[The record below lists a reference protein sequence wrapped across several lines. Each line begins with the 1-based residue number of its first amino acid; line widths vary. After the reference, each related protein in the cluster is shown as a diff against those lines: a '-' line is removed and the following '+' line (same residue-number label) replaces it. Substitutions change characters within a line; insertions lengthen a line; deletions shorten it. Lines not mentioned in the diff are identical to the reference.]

1 MLSKPSSASSL
12 TEWLDWLIQ
21 LHAQEIDLGLARVS
35 EVANRLAV
43 LKPAPVVITVAGTN
57 GKGSSVAL
65 LVAILTAA
73 GYRVGS
79 YTSPHLLYFNERIQ
93 INAQPVGDQA
103 IRDAFA
109 AIEEKRKSTKLT
121 YFEFA
126 TLAALSIFS
135 RANLDVVV
143 LEVGLGGRLDAV
155 NIVDADATLIT
166 AIDVDHIEWLGSDR
180 EQIGFEKAGVM
191 RTGQLSVCS
200 DRSPPLRLLQHATAL
215 NVELACLGRDFEF
228 EREVLNSNQTWCFV
242 AKERIDNLPMP
253 ALLGDFQLQNAAGV
267 LALLIKQPLLKL
279 DRQAIEIGL
288 KNVKHPGRLQKVQ
301 LNHQAWL
308 LDVAHNPQS
317 AKALADY
324 LAQQPLVTKRLVI
337 FAALNDKDQASMVK
351 AIVPFVSEWLL
362 VDLGGARSTPLVD
375 LQAVL
380 RLCGINDEQMRTM
393 DTMQHAVS
401 WAKKQDINQ
410 VLVYGSFITVAQA
423 LEELA
428 WTN

>member
-1 MLSKPSSASSL
+1 MNKPSAASSL

-21 LHAQEIDLGLARVS
+21 LHSQEIDLGLARVS

-43 LKPAPVVITVAGTN
+43 LKSAPFIITVAGTN

-65 LVAILTAA
+65 LVSILTAA

-79 YTSPHLLYFNERIQ
+79 YTSPHLLHFNERIQ
-93 INAQPVGDQA
+93 INAQPVSDQT
-103 IRDAFA
+103 IIDAFS
-109 AIEEKRKSTKLT
+109 AIEVQRKTTKLT

-126 TLAALSIFS
+126 TLAALAIFS
-135 RANLDVVV
+135 HAHLDVVV

-200 DRSPPLRLLQHATAL
+200 DRNPPQRLLQHAASL
-215 NVELACLGRDFEF
+215 NVDLACLGRDFEIEQDSF
-228 EREVLNSNQTWCFV
+228 NRHQAWCFV
-242 AKERIDNLPMP
+242 AEQRMDNLPMP
-253 ALLGDFQLQNAAGV
+253 ALLGEFQLQNAAGV
-267 LALLIKQPLLKL
+267 LALLSKQSTLKIE
-279 DRQAIEIGL
+279 RNAIETGL
-288 KNVKHPGRLQKVQ
+288 KTVVHAGRLQKMQV
-301 LNHQAWL
+301 NHQAWL

-317 AKALADY
+317 ANALASY
-324 LAQQPLVTKRLVI
+324 LAKQPPVSKRLAI
-337 FAALNDKDQASMVK
+337 FAALNDKDQAPMVQ
-351 AIVPFVSEWLL
+351 AIAPYVSDWLL
-362 VDLGGARSTPLVD
+362 VNIGGPRATPLVD

-380 RLCGINDEQMRTM
+380 RLCAINDEKVVAM
-393 DTMQHAVS
+393 DTMKTAVS
-401 WAKKQDINQ
+401 WAKKQDVNQ
-410 VLVYGSFITVAQA
+410 VLVYGSFITVSQA

-428 WTN
+428 WMN